1 MGNRTWKPTTSG
13 ILSIVAGGVGVVWGI
28 MLITLGA
35 SGASFA
41 PAGAPL
47 GFVEMHSLLIVTVVL
62 VLLGA
67 VAIVGGIYALQRRNW
82 RLALA
87 GSICSLFC
95 LWFVGIPAII
105 FTVMGKEEFN

>member
-1 MGNRTWKPTTSG
+1 MGNRTWKPTTAG
-13 ILSIVAGGVGVVWGI
+13 ILSIVAGGGGVVWGI
-28 MLITLGA
+28 AVAVGGSLSVGV
-35 SGASFA
+35 
-41 PAGAPL
+41 PL
-47 GFVEMHSLLIVTVVL
+47 GVAGMHNFFIVTVIL

-67 VAIVGGIYALQRRNW
+67 MAIVGGIYALQRRNW
-82 RLALA
+82 GLALA

>member
-1 MGNRTWKPTTSG
+1 MGNRTWKPTTAG

-28 MLITLGA
+28 A
-35 SGASFA
+35 FA
-41 PAGAPL
+41 VGGSLSVGAPL
-47 GFVEMHSLLIVTVVL
+47 GLPGMHNFLIVTVAL
-62 VLLGA
+62 GLLGA
-67 VAIVGGIYALQRRNW
+67 TAIVGGIYALQRRNW
-82 RLALA
+82 GLALA